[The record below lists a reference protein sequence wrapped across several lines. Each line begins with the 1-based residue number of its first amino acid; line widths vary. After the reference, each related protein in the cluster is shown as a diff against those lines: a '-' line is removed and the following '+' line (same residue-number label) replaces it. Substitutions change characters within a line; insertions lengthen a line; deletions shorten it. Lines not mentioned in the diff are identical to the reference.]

1 VYMWLQVVVLD
12 GVAYH
17 QGTEGVKVLEGSE
30 RTPFMTV
37 TVFSKARSKQ
47 VGRQCAAQ
55 DVLRGLV
62 IWLCLTHHCMSL
74 LLDVTLSV
82 LPGRPGST
90 CCIDK
95 QGAQQ
100 AGGPA
105 QCVA

>member
-1 VYMWLQVVVLD
+1 LFLQVVVLD

-47 VGRQCAAQ
+47 VGRHCALQ
-55 DVLRGLV
+55 NVLFG
-62 IWLCLTHHCMSL
+62 WLICCVYVCMSMSL
-74 LLDVTLSV
+74 LLHVSVHV
-82 LPGRPGST
+82 LPGGPGST
-90 CCIDK
+90 CCNDNKARSK
-95 QGAQQ
+95 QLGR
-100 AGGPA
+100 